1 MDLLCPVRS
10 SVMVDGKTGGRDIE
24 LRANFGEQEMQLE
37 SVNRFWQQSV
47 DAMQTALTQPE
58 SYTQAA
64 IIVLIY
70 AFAFFLA
77 KSVRKYAPILD
88 DDRITDASHPI
99 LRFVANCGNL
109 IFPLTAILLLRVSA
123 EISNT
128 LLNQDWLL
136 KSALTIA
143 MLLLLITAVNDFVG
157 SALVRRMFKLI
168 GIPLL
173 LLHLLGLLDDLI
185 RILDSI
191 SVNVGNIEISA
202 YGIVRVAIFGSLLFW
217 LGRISNRTGREILD
231 RQTELH
237 HSTREVAS
245 KLLEVATFVV
255 IVLLLLNVMG
265 INLTALAVF
274 GGALGVG
281 LGFGLQAI
289 ASNFISGLIILF
301 DRSVTVGD
309 FVEFDGGRAG
319 IVRELKLRSTTLET
333 FEGKDVIVPNEKFI
347 VETFINWT
355 HKDKRQRYRV
365 DFSVAYSSDIDK
377 LVALIKDLVASH
389 PKVLSGEQLPSEYRP
404 DCEIASFGDS
414 GVNMFVEFWMEGI
427 DDGKNRVGGDL
438 LLMIFNALREH
449 GFEIPFPQ
457 REVRVLNPNF
467 NVGPLQRQNPE

>member
-1 MDLLCPVRS
+1 
-10 SVMVDGKTGGRDIE
+10 
-24 LRANFGEQEMQLE
+24 MQLE
-37 SVNRFWQQSV
+37 SINRFWQQSV
-47 DAMQTALTQPE
+47 DATQTALTQAE

-70 AFAFFLA
+70 AFAFFVA

-143 MLLLLITAVNDFVG
+143 VLLLFITAVNDFVG

-185 RILDSI
+185 RILNSI

-319 IVRELKLRSTTLET
+319 VVRELKLRSTTLET

-377 LVALIKDLVASH
+377 LVALIKDVVASH
-389 PKVLSGEQLPSEYRP
+389 PKVLSDEQLPTEYRP

-467 NVGPLQRQNPE
+467 NVGPLQRQDPERG